1 MKPNRMKRKFQIRK
15 TGGEL
20 NLGLP
25 SLVQSKPNVPV
36 TERQMV
42 VLITTLM
49 NLSSERFLKRSLK
62 PNETKVSDKENRR

>member
-1 MKPNRMKRKFQIRK
+1 MKRKFQIRK

-49 NLSSERFLKRSLK
+49 NLYSEKNLRRIES
-62 PNETKVSDKENRR
+62 PEATKVVMKDVSGWAV

>member
-1 MKPNRMKRKFQIRK
+1 MKRKFQIRK

-25 SLVQSKPNVPV
+25 SLVQGKPNVPA

-49 NLSSERFLKRSLK
+49 NLSSERFL
-62 PNETKVSDKENRR
+62 RRIESPEAAKAVMKDISG

>member
-1 MKPNRMKRKFQIRK
+1 MKRKFQIRK

-49 NLSSERFLKRSLK
+49 NLSSERFLKRRLK

>member
-1 MKPNRMKRKFQIRK
+1 MKRKFQIRK

>member
-1 MKPNRMKRKFQIRK
+1 MKRKFQIRK

-25 SLVQSKPNVPV
+25 SLVQGKPNVPA

-62 PNETKVSDKENRR
+62 PNETKASDKENRR